1 LERRFNDKDRI
12 NKRGGKM
19 KVETTKGIW
28 KTIEYTNKWND
39 LITKHNWRLM
49 GISED
54 GFILMKRDGYINRFK
69 EADK

>member
-1 LERRFNDKDRI
+1 
-12 NKRGGKM
+12 M

-69 EADK
+69 EANK